1 MANSAQAAKRARQ
14 AVERR
19 ARNMSARSELRTAI
33 SRTVRALDSG
43 DAEKAAAAYEQA
55 RPVIDSMVGKG
66 IIHANKASRHKSRLN
81 KRLRALSAD

>member
-19 ARNMSARSELRTAI
+19 SRNMSARSKLRSAI
-33 SRTVRALDSG
+33 SRASHAIDSG
-43 DAEKAAAAYEQA
+43 DAEQAAAAYEQA

-66 IIHANKASRHKSRLN
+66 IIHANKAARHKSRLN
-81 KRLRALSAD
+81 KRLQALTAD